1 MADRAKVLQDLQELS
16 LYLFGEY
23 KISTKEH
30 EEEAY
35 NRFLAANNALELLK
49 EQKTIPEELDLKMW
63 HALFAEEDRC
73 KQHFANTENNNL
85 LFGHWLPWLR
95 KGFGIAMTAIKE
107 WEEGKADA

>member
-35 NRFLAANNALELLK
+35 NRFLAANNALGLIKGQKAVPNELK
-49 EQKTIPEELDLKMW
+49 NKMW
-63 HALFAEEDRC
+63 NALFAKEDKC
-73 KQHFANTENNNL
+73 EKSFTGTEDHEKWYL
-85 LFGHWLPWLR
+85 YWRPWLLS
-95 KGFGIAMTAIKE
+95 GFGIAIDAIAE
-107 WEEGKADA
+107 WEEGR